1 MSEILPHIPSIRKKT
16 NYIFIL
22 SSILWTTLVI
32 GLFLLSHN
40 EHYDNAILMAKS
52 ATIDSFQKDLV
63 YRKWAALHG
72 GVYVPTSDHA
82 HPNPYLANIPDRDV
96 ETTSGKKLTLINPAY
111 MTRQVHELGMK
122 EYGLIGH
129 ITSLNPL
136 RPENAPD
143 EWERRALL
151 DFQNGSK
158 DVWSVEQMGDRK
170 YFRYMSPMLVESSC
184 IKCHGHQ
191 GYKEGDLR
199 GGISVSV
206 PWDSFEAPLKTHLK
220 HVMAIYGLIWLV
232 GILGIFASQRLISGN
247 ISKQEIT
254 LDALCKSEDM
264 LNTVLQATPLG
275 IGLVKDRIISWT
287 NDSLKEMTG
296 YLTEELYGRST
307 RILYETDE
315 EFQRVGA
322 VIYPEISAKGQTE
335 IETRFIRKDNTVID
349 VLLSLA
355 AYDQADLSV
364 GVVFTVMDVSE
375 RKKAAEQ
382 LQENAFRLERA
393 ELTAKFG
400 NWELDLNTK
409 KIKGSKG
416 ALTIYGVDK
425 KEFELERAQQI
436 PLPEFRPILDQAL
449 IDVIQSQ
456 KPYDL
461 EFKAMRQSDKMI
473 IDVHSIADFNPNT
486 NVVWGVIQDIT
497 EKKQAQE
504 ELITMEKRLLH
515 AQKLESLGVLSGGIA
530 HDFNNLLTVI
540 IGNLQ
545 LAMCDCDRISPAGR
559 SLTKALEAAN
569 RSASLAC
576 QMLAYSGKGAF
587 DVKDVN
593 LSAIVADNAQMLRSA
608 IAKTVNME
616 IELDDNVADVRCDA
630 GQMQQL
636 IMNLIINASEALEG
650 KSGTVKLCTGV
661 RYCDE
666 ALLAQS
672 LLIEKPLPQNM
683 AYIKVIDDGCGMG
696 AETINRIFDPFFTSK
711 FTGRGLGMSVAHG
724 IVKGHGGAIT
734 VQSEPGKGTTIAVY
748 FPVSHETG
756 NGRKETLTQPSVNG
770 SQTDRVSES
779 KKLSFLVVDDE
790 QQVRELMVEI
800 LNLLGHK
807 TFSAVDGKE
816 AIEIFNNN
824 PDIDI
829 VALDLTMPEMDGV
842 ETFQRMIQIK
852 PDVKVILC
860 SGYSPEEI
868 KVRFT
873 KGFAPE
879 AFLKKPYGLSAL
891 KSAICQVMQSSN
903 QRNQT

>member
-143 EWERRALL
+143 EWERKALL

-220 HVMAIYGLIWLV
+220 HVIAIYGLIWLV

-375 RKKAAEQ
+375 RNKAAEQ

-616 IELDDNVADVRCDA
+616 IELDDNMADVRCDA

-661 RYCDE
+661 IYCDE

-672 LLIEKPLPQNM
+672 LLIEKPVPQDM
-683 AYIKVIDDGCGMG
+683 AYIRVTDDGCGMS

-711 FTGRGLGMSVAHG
+711 FTGRGLGMSVVHG

-734 VQSEPGKGTTIAVY
+734 VQSKLGKGTTIAVY

-756 NGRKETLTQPSVNG
+756 NGRQETLTQPSVNG

-816 AIEIFNNN
+816 AMEIFNNN

>member
-63 YRKWAALHG
+63 YRKWVALHG

-220 HVMAIYGLIWLV
+220 HVMAIYGLIWFV
-232 GILGIFASQRLISGN
+232 GVLGIFASQRLISGN

-616 IELDDNVADVRCDA
+616 IELDDNMADVRCDA

-661 RYCDE
+661 IYCDE

-672 LLIEKPLPQNM
+672 LLIEKPVPQDM
-683 AYIKVIDDGCGMG
+683 AYIRVTDDGCGMS

-711 FTGRGLGMSVAHG
+711 FTGRGLGMSVVHG

-734 VQSEPGKGTTIAVY
+734 VQSKLGKGTTIAVY

-756 NGRKETLTQPSVNG
+756 NGRQETLTQPSVNG

-816 AIEIFNNN
+816 AMEIFNNN

-873 KGFAPE
+873 KGCIPA

-891 KSAICQVMQSSN
+891 KSAICQVIQSPN

>member
-63 YRKWAALHG
+63 YRKWVALHG

-220 HVMAIYGLIWLV
+220 HVIAIYGLIWLV

-616 IELDDNVADVRCDA
+616 IELDDNMADVRCDA

-756 NGRKETLTQPSVNG
+756 NGRQETLTQPSVNG

-816 AIEIFNNN
+816 AMEIFNNN

-891 KSAICQVMQSSN
+891 ESAICQVIQGPN

>member
-143 EWERRALL
+143 EWERKALL

-220 HVMAIYGLIWLV
+220 HVMAIYGLIWFV
-232 GILGIFASQRLISGN
+232 GVLGIFASQRLISGN

-382 LQENAFRLERA
+382 LHENAFRLERA

-616 IELDDNVADVRCDA
+616 IELDDNMADVRCDA

-672 LLIEKPLPQNM
+672 LLIEKPVPQDM
-683 AYIKVIDDGCGMG
+683 AYIRVTDDGCGMSV
-696 AETINRIFDPFFTSK
+696 ETINRIFDPFFTSK
-711 FTGRGLGMSVAHG
+711 FTGRGLGMSVVHG

-734 VQSEPGKGTTIAVY
+734 VQSKLGKGTTIAVY

-756 NGRKETLTQPSVNG
+756 NGRQETLTQPSVNG

-816 AIEIFNNN
+816 AMEIFNNN

-873 KGFAPE
+873 KGCIPA
-879 AFLKKPYGLSAL
+879 AFLKKPYGLSAFE
-891 KSAICQVMQSSN
+891 SAICQVIQGPN

>member
-593 LSAIVADNAQMLRSA
+593 LSAIVADNAQILRSA

-756 NGRKETLTQPSVNG
+756 NGRQETLTQPSVNG

>member
-63 YRKWAALHG
+63 YRKWVALHG

-220 HVMAIYGLIWLV
+220 HVMAIYGLIWFV
-232 GILGIFASQRLISGN
+232 GVLGIFASQRLISGN

-616 IELDDNVADVRCDA
+616 IELDDNMADVRCDA

-661 RYCDE
+661 IYCDE

-672 LLIEKPLPQNM
+672 LLIEKPVPQDM
-683 AYIKVIDDGCGMG
+683 AYIRVTDDGCGMS

-711 FTGRGLGMSVAHG
+711 FTGRGLGMSVVHG

-734 VQSEPGKGTTIAVY
+734 VQSKLGKGTTIAVY

-756 NGRKETLTQPSVNG
+756 NGLQETLTQPSVNG
-770 SQTDRVSES
+770 SQTRTSP
-779 KKLSFLVVDDE
+779 
-790 QQVRELMVEI
+790 
-800 LNLLGHK
+800 K
-807 TFSAVDGKE
+807 TK
-816 AIEIFNNN
+816 I
-824 PDIDI
+824 
-829 VALDLTMPEMDGV
+829 
-842 ETFQRMIQIK
+842 
-852 PDVKVILC
+852 
-860 SGYSPEEI
+860 
-868 KVRFT
+868 
-873 KGFAPE
+873 
-879 AFLKKPYGLSAL
+879 
-891 KSAICQVMQSSN
+891 
-903 QRNQT
+903 

>member
-63 YRKWAALHG
+63 YRKWVALHG

-220 HVMAIYGLIWLV
+220 HVMAIYGLIWFV
-232 GILGIFASQRLISGN
+232 GVLGIFASQRLISGN

-382 LQENAFRLERA
+382 LHENAFRLERA

-616 IELDDNVADVRCDA
+616 IELDDNMADVRCDA

-661 RYCDE
+661 IYCDE

-672 LLIEKPLPQNM
+672 LLIEKPVPQDM
-683 AYIKVIDDGCGMG
+683 AYIRVTDDGCGMSV
-696 AETINRIFDPFFTSK
+696 ETINRIFDPFFTSK
-711 FTGRGLGMSVAHG
+711 FTGRGLGMSVVHG

-734 VQSEPGKGTTIAVY
+734 VQSKLGKGTTIAVY

-756 NGRKETLTQPSVNG
+756 NGRQETLTQPSVNG

-816 AIEIFNNN
+816 AMEIFNNN

-873 KGFAPE
+873 KGCIPAT
-879 AFLKKPYGLSAL
+879 FLKKPYGLSAL
-891 KSAICQVMQSSN
+891 ESAICQVIQGPN

>member
-1 MSEILPHIPSIRKKT
+1 
-16 NYIFIL
+16 
-22 SSILWTTLVI
+22 
-32 GLFLLSHN
+32 
-40 EHYDNAILMAKS
+40 MAKS

-143 EWERRALL
+143 EWERKALL

-220 HVMAIYGLIWLV
+220 HVIAIYGLIWLV

-382 LQENAFRLERA
+382 LHENAFRLERA

-504 ELITMEKRLLH
+504 ELIKMEKRLLH

-616 IELDDNVADVRCDA
+616 IELDDNMADVRCDA
-630 GQMQQL
+630 SQMQQL

-650 KSGTVKLCTGV
+650 KSGTVKLGTGV

-756 NGRKETLTQPSVNG
+756 NGRQETLTQPSVNG

-816 AIEIFNNN
+816 AMEIFNNN

-873 KGFAPE
+873 KGCIPAT
-879 AFLKKPYGLSAL
+879 FLKKPYGLSAL
-891 KSAICQVMQSSN
+891 KSAICQAIQSPN

>member
-63 YRKWAALHG
+63 YRKWVALHG

-220 HVMAIYGLIWLV
+220 HVMAIYGLIWFV
-232 GILGIFASQRLISGN
+232 GVLGIFASQRLISGN

-616 IELDDNVADVRCDA
+616 IELDDNMADVRCDA

-661 RYCDE
+661 IYCDE

-672 LLIEKPLPQNM
+672 LLIEKPVPQDM
-683 AYIKVIDDGCGMG
+683 AYIRVTDDGCGMS

-711 FTGRGLGMSVAHG
+711 FTGRGLGMSVVHG

-734 VQSEPGKGTTIAVY
+734 VQSKLGKGTTIAVY

-756 NGRKETLTQPSVNG
+756 NGLQETLTQPSVNG

-816 AIEIFNNN
+816 AMEIFNNN

-873 KGFAPE
+873 KGCIPA

-891 KSAICQVMQSSN
+891 KSAICQVIQSPN

>member
-1 MSEILPHIPSIRKKT
+1 
-16 NYIFIL
+16 
-22 SSILWTTLVI
+22 
-32 GLFLLSHN
+32 
-40 EHYDNAILMAKS
+40 
-52 ATIDSFQKDLV
+52 
-63 YRKWAALHG
+63 
-72 GVYVPTSDHA
+72 
-82 HPNPYLANIPDRDV
+82 
-96 ETTSGKKLTLINPAY
+96 
-111 MTRQVHELGMK
+111 
-122 EYGLIGH
+122 
-129 ITSLNPL
+129 
-136 RPENAPD
+136 
-143 EWERRALL
+143 
-151 DFQNGSK
+151 
-158 DVWSVEQMGDRK
+158 MGDRK

-220 HVMAIYGLIWLV
+220 HVMAIYGLIWFV
-232 GILGIFASQRLISGN
+232 GVLGIFASQRLISGN

-382 LQENAFRLERA
+382 LHENAFRLERA

-608 IAKTVNME
+608 IAKN
-616 IELDDNVADVRCDA
+616 C
-630 GQMQQL
+630 
-636 IMNLIINASEALEG
+636 
-650 KSGTVKLCTGV
+650 K
-661 RYCDE
+661 
-666 ALLAQS
+666 
-672 LLIEKPLPQNM
+672 
-683 AYIKVIDDGCGMG
+683 
-696 AETINRIFDPFFTSK
+696 
-711 FTGRGLGMSVAHG
+711 HG
-724 IVKGHGGAIT
+724 
-734 VQSEPGKGTTIAVY
+734 
-748 FPVSHETG
+748 
-756 NGRKETLTQPSVNG
+756 
-770 SQTDRVSES
+770 D
-779 KKLSFLVVDDE
+779 
-790 QQVRELMVEI
+790 
-800 LNLLGHK
+800 
-807 TFSAVDGKE
+807 
-816 AIEIFNNN
+816 
-824 PDIDI
+824 
-829 VALDLTMPEMDGV
+829 
-842 ETFQRMIQIK
+842 
-852 PDVKVILC
+852 
-860 SGYSPEEI
+860 
-868 KVRFT
+868 
-873 KGFAPE
+873 
-879 AFLKKPYGLSAL
+879 
-891 KSAICQVMQSSN
+891 
-903 QRNQT
+903 

>member
-143 EWERRALL
+143 EWERKALL

-220 HVMAIYGLIWLV
+220 HVMAIYGLIWFV
-232 GILGIFASQRLISGN
+232 GVLGIFASQRLISGN

-382 LQENAFRLERA
+382 LHENAFRLERA

-616 IELDDNVADVRCDA
+616 IELDDNMADVRCDA

-672 LLIEKPLPQNM
+672 LLIEKPVPQDM
-683 AYIKVIDDGCGMG
+683 AYIRVTDDGCGMSV
-696 AETINRIFDPFFTSK
+696 ETINRIFDPFFTSK
-711 FTGRGLGMSVAHG
+711 FTGRGLGMSVVHG

-734 VQSEPGKGTTIAVY
+734 VQSKLGKGTTIAVY

-756 NGRKETLTQPSVNG
+756 NGRQETLTQPSVNG

-816 AIEIFNNN
+816 AMEIFNNN

-873 KGFAPE
+873 KGCIPA

-891 KSAICQVMQSSN
+891 KSAICQVIQSPN

>member
-1 MSEILPHIPSIRKKT
+1 
-16 NYIFIL
+16 
-22 SSILWTTLVI
+22 
-32 GLFLLSHN
+32 
-40 EHYDNAILMAKS
+40 MAKS

-63 YRKWAALHG
+63 YRKWVALHG

-616 IELDDNVADVRCDA
+616 IELDDNMADVRCDA

-672 LLIEKPLPQNM
+672 LLIEKPVPQDM
-683 AYIKVIDDGCGMG
+683 AYIRVTDDGCGMS

-711 FTGRGLGMSVAHG
+711 FTGRGLGMSVVHG

-734 VQSEPGKGTTIAVY
+734 VQSKLGKGTTIAVY

-756 NGRKETLTQPSVNG
+756 NGRQETLTQPSVNG

-816 AIEIFNNN
+816 AMEIFNNN

-873 KGFAPE
+873 KGCIPA

-891 KSAICQVMQSSN
+891 KSAICQVIQSPN

>member
-1 MSEILPHIPSIRKKT
+1 MSEILPHITSIRKKT

-206 PWDSFEAPLKTHLK
+206 PWDSFEVPLKTHLK
-220 HVMAIYGLIWLV
+220 HVIAIYGLIWLV

-375 RKKAAEQ
+375 RNKAAEQ

-616 IELDDNVADVRCDA
+616 IELDDNMADVRCDA

-683 AYIKVIDDGCGMG
+683 AYIKVTDDGCGMS

-756 NGRKETLTQPSVNG
+756 NGRQETLTQPSVNG

-816 AIEIFNNN
+816 AVEIFNNN

-873 KGFAPE
+873 KGCIPAT
-879 AFLKKPYGLSAL
+879 FLKKPYGLSAL

>member
-63 YRKWAALHG
+63 YRKWVALHG

-143 EWERRALL
+143 EWERKALL

-220 HVMAIYGLIWLV
+220 HVMAIYGLIWFV
-232 GILGIFASQRLISGN
+232 GVLGIFASQRLISGN

-382 LQENAFRLERA
+382 LHENAFRLERA

-616 IELDDNVADVRCDA
+616 IELDDNMADVRCDA

-661 RYCDE
+661 IYCDE

-672 LLIEKPLPQNM
+672 LLIEKPVPQDM
-683 AYIKVIDDGCGMG
+683 AYIRVTDDGCGMS

-711 FTGRGLGMSVAHG
+711 FTGRGLGMSVVHG

-734 VQSEPGKGTTIAVY
+734 VQSKLGKGTTIAVY

-756 NGRKETLTQPSVNG
+756 NGLQETLTQPSVNG

-816 AIEIFNNN
+816 AMEIFNNN

-873 KGFAPE
+873 KGCIPA

-891 KSAICQVMQSSN
+891 KSAICQVIQSPN

>member
-143 EWERRALL
+143 EWERKALL

-220 HVMAIYGLIWLV
+220 HVMAIYGLIWFV
-232 GILGIFASQRLISGN
+232 GVLGIFASQRLISGN

-382 LQENAFRLERA
+382 LHENAFRLERA

-616 IELDDNVADVRCDA
+616 IELDDNMADVRCDA

-672 LLIEKPLPQNM
+672 LLIEKPVPQDM
-683 AYIKVIDDGCGMG
+683 AYIRVTDDGCGMSV
-696 AETINRIFDPFFTSK
+696 ETINRIFDPFFTSK
-711 FTGRGLGMSVAHG
+711 FTGRGLGMSVVHG

-734 VQSEPGKGTTIAVY
+734 VQSKLGKGTTIAVY

-756 NGRKETLTQPSVNG
+756 NGRQETLTQPSVNG

-816 AIEIFNNN
+816 AMEIFNNN

-873 KGFAPE
+873 KGCIPAT
-879 AFLKKPYGLSAL
+879 FLKKPYGLSAL
-891 KSAICQVMQSSN
+891 ESAICQVIQGPN

>member
-16 NYIFIL
+16 NHIFIL

-143 EWERRALL
+143 EWERKALL

-220 HVMAIYGLIWLV
+220 HVIAIYGLIWLV

-382 LQENAFRLERA
+382 LHENAFRLERA

-616 IELDDNVADVRCDA
+616 IELDDNMADVRCDA

-711 FTGRGLGMSVAHG
+711 FTGRGLGMSVVHG

-756 NGRKETLTQPSVNG
+756 NGRQETLTQPSVNG

-816 AIEIFNNN
+816 AMEIFNNN

-873 KGFAPE
+873 KGCIPA
-879 AFLKKPYGLSAL
+879 AFLKKPYGLSAFE
-891 KSAICQVMQSSN
+891 SAICQVIQGPN

>member
-143 EWERRALL
+143 EWERKALL

-220 HVMAIYGLIWLV
+220 HVIAIYGLIWLV

-382 LQENAFRLERA
+382 LHENAFRLERA

-504 ELITMEKRLLH
+504 ELIKMEKRLLH

-616 IELDDNVADVRCDA
+616 IELDDNMADVRCDA
-630 GQMQQL
+630 SQMQQL

-650 KSGTVKLCTGV
+650 KSGTVKLGTGV

-756 NGRKETLTQPSVNG
+756 NGRQETLTQPSVNG

-816 AIEIFNNN
+816 AMEIFNNN

-873 KGFAPE
+873 KGCIPAT
-879 AFLKKPYGLSAL
+879 FLKKPYGLSAL
-891 KSAICQVMQSSN
+891 KSAICQAIQSPN

>member
-1 MSEILPHIPSIRKKT
+1 
-16 NYIFIL
+16 
-22 SSILWTTLVI
+22 
-32 GLFLLSHN
+32 
-40 EHYDNAILMAKS
+40 MAKS

-220 HVMAIYGLIWLV
+220 HVMAIYGLIWFV
-232 GILGIFASQRLISGN
+232 GVLGIFASQRLISGN

-393 ELTAKFG
+393 ELAAKFG

-616 IELDDNVADVRCDA
+616 IELDDNMADVRCDA

-661 RYCDE
+661 IYCDE

-672 LLIEKPLPQNM
+672 LLIEKPVPQDM
-683 AYIKVIDDGCGMG
+683 AYIRVTDDGCGMS

-711 FTGRGLGMSVAHG
+711 FTGRGLGMSVVHG

-734 VQSEPGKGTTIAVY
+734 VQSKLGKGTTIAVY

-756 NGRKETLTQPSVNG
+756 NGRQETLTQPSVNG

-816 AIEIFNNN
+816 AMEIFNNN

-873 KGFAPE
+873 KGCIPA

-891 KSAICQVMQSSN
+891 KSAICQVIQSPN

>member
-63 YRKWAALHG
+63 YRKWVALHG

-220 HVMAIYGLIWLV
+220 HVMAIYGLIWFV
-232 GILGIFASQRLISGN
+232 GVLGIFASQRLISGN

-393 ELTAKFG
+393 ELAAKFG

-616 IELDDNVADVRCDA
+616 IELDDNMADVRCDA

-661 RYCDE
+661 IDCDE

-672 LLIEKPLPQNM
+672 LLIEKPVPQDM
-683 AYIKVIDDGCGMG
+683 AYIRVTDDGCGMS

-711 FTGRGLGMSVAHG
+711 FTGRGLGMSVVHG

-734 VQSEPGKGTTIAVY
+734 VQSKLGKGTTIAVY

-756 NGRKETLTQPSVNG
+756 NGLQETLTQPSVNG

-816 AIEIFNNN
+816 AMEIFNNN

-873 KGFAPE
+873 KGCIPA

-891 KSAICQVMQSSN
+891 KSAICQVIQSPN

>member
-206 PWDSFEAPLKTHLK
+206 PWDSFEVPLKTHLK
-220 HVMAIYGLIWLV
+220 HVIAIYGLIWLV

-616 IELDDNVADVRCDA
+616 IELDDNMADVRCDA

-672 LLIEKPLPQNM
+672 LLIEKPRPQEM
-683 AYIKVIDDGCGMG
+683 AFIRVTDDGCGMG

-711 FTGRGLGMSVAHG
+711 FTGRGLGMSVVHG
-724 IVKGHGGAIT
+724 IVKGHFGAIT

-756 NGRKETLTQPSVNG
+756 NGRQETLTQPSVNG

-816 AIEIFNNN
+816 AMEIFNNN

-852 PDVKVILC
+852 PDVKVILF

-873 KGFAPE
+873 KGLAPE